1 MWYYI
6 SCGLRSTRCLQ
17 IGLYCDFDECS
28 VKQVCEGVKVLSYR
42 NGWFSY
48 CSDAFGQELRRTD
61 TTGAFYIRTLMSK
74 SML

>member
-1 MWYYI
+1 MVLHIVRTSIYPL
-6 SCGLRSTRCLQ
+6 SSM
-17 IGLYCDFDECS
+17 GLYSVFDKCS

-61 TTGAFYIRTLMSK
+61 TADVFYISTIMSE

>member
-1 MWYYI
+1 MVLHIVRTSIYPLSSMGVY
-6 SCGLRSTRCLQ
+6 SV
-17 IGLYCDFDECS
+17 FDECS

-42 NGWFSY
+42 NGWFLY

-61 TTGAFYIRTLMSK
+61 TTDVFYISTTMSE